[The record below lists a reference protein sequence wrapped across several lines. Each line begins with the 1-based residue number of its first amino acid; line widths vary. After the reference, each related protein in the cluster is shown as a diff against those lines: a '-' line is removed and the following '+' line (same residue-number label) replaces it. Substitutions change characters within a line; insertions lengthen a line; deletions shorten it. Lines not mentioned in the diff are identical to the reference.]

1 MEESANRK
9 RKICRF
15 KLLYII
21 GIYMEKYFMAAI
33 KAANLMGSQR
43 VIKISNFFGSAEK
56 AWNARREEIEKIN
69 LPTNALDSFLEFKK
83 KFPEAPEMLEGFC
96 EKKNFKL
103 CCILDEDYPSIL
115 KKIPSPPAI
124 FYYRGN
130 LKTFAERV
138 AIVGTRKNT
147 EYGKKVALRLGEKLA
162 AAGLTVVSGAADGID
177 TFAHVGAM
185 KTGRTAAILGGGISY
200 YFKSDKKNLLEEI
213 SENGIVVSEYSPNFI
228 PNQGSFP
235 ARNKI
240 IAGLS
245 RGVIVVEA
253 GGKSGALLT
262 ADDAKNFGRDVFA
275 VPGNIFSEKSLGCN
289 NLIKNGA
296 ILLNDFHDV
305 LEKYNFAVE
314 ENLFVEESKKN
325 SPPVEEKKIL
335 ESKPVELNDAEKKI
349 FDIIPAE
356 EYITLDEILEQAD
369 DIDVTE
375 ISSIMLELELKNY
388 IVEDAGRYTKKL

>member
-1 MEESANRK
+1 
-9 RKICRF
+9 
-15 KLLYII
+15 
-21 GIYMEKYFMAAI
+21 MAAI

-56 AWNARREEIEKIN
+56 AWNARREDFEKIN
-69 LPTNALDSFLEFKK
+69 LPTNALESFLEFKK

-96 EKKNFKL
+96 EKKKFNL
-103 CCILDEDYPSIL
+103 CCIFDEDYPPLL

-130 LKTFAERV
+130 LKSFAERI
-138 AIVGTRKNT
+138 AIVGTREFT
-147 EYGKKVALRLGEKLA
+147 GYGKKVASYLGEKLA
-162 AAGLTVVSGAADGID
+162 AAGLTVVSGAAKGID
-177 TFAHVGAM
+177 TFAHIGAM
-185 KTGRTAAILGGGISY
+185 KTGRTAAILGGGIGY
-200 YFKSDKKNLLEEI
+200 YFKSEKKKLLEEI
-213 SENGIVVSEYSPNFI
+213 SENGIVISEYSPNFV

-253 GGKSGALLT
+253 GDKSGALLT

-289 NLIKNGA
+289 NLIRNGA
-296 ILLNDFHDV
+296 ILLNNFQDV
-305 LEKYNFAVE
+305 LEKYNFVVE
-314 ENLFVEESKKN
+314 ENLFVEE
-325 SPPVEEKKIL
+325 EKKIL
-335 ESKPVELNDAEKKI
+335 ENKSFELEGNEKKI

-369 DIDVTE
+369 DVDVTE
-375 ISSIMLELELKNY
+375 ISSIMLELELKNC